1 MKYGY
6 PKIIKNSENI
16 CLKILCLSATDVARQ
31 VICKRTKMIYRLKAS
46 ALFFLCLLFFFV
58 RGKANA
64 NIKSPKKI
72 LVMQMTKLGDMVC
85 TTPMFRSVKGK
96 YPESKVFVIGN
107 NLNKE
112 VLKGNLDVD
121 EYFVYKNNFW
131 ALLKKLNKEKID
143 FACVTHPNFW
153 GLAMLYLAGVKS
165 ISGPIIKNGFCPS
178 ETKLY
183 KILRKFVV
191 AAPHNMGSYA
201 PREYL
206 RLLEPI
212 GIFSENTKKYLF
224 FSKQAEVVI
233 EKFFAKNNIEPE
245 KDLIAGIS
253 PSAGNKI
260 KKWPEK
266 KFAEVADY
274 LYEKYKA
281 KLIIIGDWNDKS
293 EIRHMVDYLNPKTKI
308 FNTLEMFNVDELKA
322 LISKMS
328 LFISVDTGP
337 IYIAEAFDVATID
350 IVGPIDEREQPPIG
364 KMHKIVK
371 LEQRKPELHVMNAGV
386 YNKSEAKRQVELI
399 SANMVKE
406 KIDELIAEIKQEK

>member
-1 MKYGY
+1 
-6 PKIIKNSENI
+6 
-16 CLKILCLSATDVARQ
+16 
-31 VICKRTKMIYRLKAS
+31 MINCLKAS

-64 NIKSPKKI
+64 KIKSPQKI

-85 TTPMFRSVKGK
+85 TTPMFKAVKEK

-112 VLKGNLDVD
+112 VLEGNPDVD

-131 ALLKKLNKEKID
+131 ELLKKLKSEKID

-153 GLAMLYLAGVKS
+153 GLAMLYLAGAKS

-183 KILRKFVV
+183 KMLRKFVI

-245 KDLIAGIS
+245 KDLIVGIS

-266 KFAEVADY
+266 KFAEIADY
-274 LYEKYKA
+274 LHEKYKT
-281 KLIIIGDWNDKS
+281 KLIIIGGQNDKS
-293 EIRHMVDYLNPKTKI
+293 EIRHMVDSLNPKTKV
-308 FNTLEMFNVDELKA
+308 FNTLEMFNIDELKA
-322 LISKMS
+322 LISKLS

-337 IYIAEAFDVATID
+337 IYIAEAFNVPTID
-350 IVGPIDEREQPPIG
+350 IVGPIDEREQPPISRI
-364 KMHKIVK
+364 HKVVK
-371 LEQRKPELHVMNAGV
+371 LEQRKPELYVMNASV
-386 YNKSEAKRQVELI
+386 YDKNEAKRQVELI
-399 SANMVKE
+399 SADMVKE
-406 KIDELIAEIKQEK
+406 KIDGLITEIRQEK